1 MTFLQLSEANIIGTV
16 IAFILGLFI
25 VPLVITFSEKQGLMV
40 KPNERKIHSHPIPRL
55 GGAAI
60 WFCTVLAFFALIIL
74 SYYPHRSLL
83 SGLLLGSSLMFLL
96 GLVDDVY
103 GLSAKFK
110 FIIQIS
116 IATIVFCL
124 GVKIT
129 SIFLPFIGNIQI
141 HPLISYFL
149 TIGWIVGISN
159 AVNFIDGV
167 DGLAGSVITVSSVT
181 IGLIAVALVPSDVV
195 ISLVAFILAGSMLG
209 FLTYNFH
216 PAKIFMGDSGALF
229 AGFLLATL
237 SVMYSMKSSD
247 INMYVPLLILSVPI
261 IDITFS
267 SLRRILKGTSPF
279 VADAEHIHHK
289 LLNLGLSQN
298 KAVLVLVAF
307 SIFTGWLATF
317 IAASDTTK
325 YFLYAVIISIV
336 MIILNRHAKIV
347 DNGEDAAKTE
357 EFKNKEING

>member
-1 MTFLQLSEANIIGTV
+1 MTVLQLSEANIIGTV

-25 VPLVITFSEKQGLMV
+25 VPLVISFSEKQGLLD

-55 GGAAI
+55 GGISI
-60 WFCTVLAFFALIIL
+60 WICTILSFVALIIL
-74 SYYPHRSLL
+74 SYYPYRSLL

-96 GLVDDVY
+96 GLVDDIY

-110 FIIQIS
+110 FIIQLS

-129 SIFLPFIGNIQI
+129 TLFIPTIGLVELNPI
-141 HPLISYFL
+141 ISYIL
-149 TIGWIVGISN
+149 TICWIVGISN

-167 DGLAGSVITVSSVT
+167 DGLAGSVITISSVT
-181 IGLIAVALVPSDVV
+181 IGLIALALSPADIV

-209 FLTYNFH
+209 FLTYNFN

-237 SVMYSMKSSD
+237 SVMFSMKSMD
-247 INMYVPLLILSVPI
+247 FKMYVPLLILAIPI

-267 SLRRILKGTSPF
+267 SIRRILKGTSPF
-279 VADAEHIHHK
+279 TADAEHIHHK
-289 LLNLGLSQN
+289 LLNIGLSQN
-298 KAVLVLVAF
+298 MAVLLLVAT
-307 SIFTGWLATF
+307 SLFTGWLATVIVAF
-317 IAASDTTK
+317 DTTK
-325 YFLYAVIISIV
+325 YFVYAVIISVV
-336 MIILNRHAKIV
+336 MIILNRHAK
-347 DNGEDAAKTE
+347 NGEN
-357 EFKNKEING
+357 NKE

>member
-25 VPLVITFSEKQGLMV
+25 VPLVIAFSEKKGLMDE
-40 KPNERKIHSHPIPRL
+40 PNARKIHSHPIPRL
-55 GGAAI
+55 GGVSI
-60 WFCTVLAFFALIIL
+60 WFCTILSFVALIIL

-96 GLVDDVY
+96 GLV

-110 FIIQIS
+110 FVLQLS

-124 GVKIT
+124 GVKI
-129 SIFLPFIGNIQI
+129 SSVFVPFVGLVDI
-141 HPLISYFL
+141 HPLLSYFL

-167 DGLAGSVITVSSVT
+167 DGLAGSVITISSVSL
-181 IGLIAVALVPSDVV
+181 GLIALALTPTDVV

-237 SVMYSMKSSD
+237 SVMYSMKSAD
-247 INMYVPLLILSVPI
+247 CKMYVPLLVLAVPI

-298 KAVLVLVAF
+298 KAVFVLVAF
-307 SIFTGWLATF
+307 SILMGWLATQ
-317 IAASDTTK
+317 IAATDTTK
-325 YFLYAVIISIV
+325 YFVYAVIILTV
-336 MIILNRHAKIV
+336 MLVLNRHAKI
-347 DNGEDAAKTE
+347 GEKKE
-357 EFKNKEING
+357 EAQKE

>member
-25 VPLVITFSEKQGLMV
+25 VPLVITFSEKQGLMD

-129 SIFLPFIGNIQI
+129 SIFLPFIVNIQI
-141 HPLISYFL
+141 HPLISYFYPFP
-149 TIGWIVGISN
+149 
-159 AVNFIDGV
+159 A
-167 DGLAGSVITVSSVT
+167 
-181 IGLIAVALVPSDVV
+181 PE
-195 ISLVAFILAGSMLG
+195 IL
-209 FLTYNFH
+209 
-216 PAKIFMGDSGALF
+216 
-229 AGFLLATL
+229 FLLFRH
-237 SVMYSMKSSD
+237 
-247 INMYVPLLILSVPI
+247 IL
-261 IDITFS
+261 TA
-267 SLRRILKGTSPF
+267 L
-279 VADAEHIHHK
+279 
-289 LLNLGLSQN
+289 
-298 KAVLVLVAF
+298 
-307 SIFTGWLATF
+307 
-317 IAASDTTK
+317 
-325 YFLYAVIISIV
+325 
-336 MIILNRHAKIV
+336 
-347 DNGEDAAKTE
+347 
-357 EFKNKEING
+357 

>member
-1 MTFLQLSEANIIGTV
+1 MTVLQLSEANIIGTV

-25 VPLVITFSEKQGLMV
+25 VPSIIAYSEKKGLV
-40 KPNERKIHSHPIPRL
+40 DIPDARKIHSHPIPRL
-55 GGAAI
+55 GGVSI
-60 WFCTVLAFFALIIL
+60 WICTILSFFSLILL

-96 GLVDDVY
+96 GLVDDIY
-103 GLSAKFK
+103 GLTAKFK

-129 SIFLPFIGNIQI
+129 TLFIPFIGLVEI
-141 HPLISYFL
+141 HPILSYL
-149 TIGWIVGISN
+149 GTIAWIVGISN

-167 DGLAGSVITVSSVT
+167 DGLAGSVITISSAT
-181 IGLIAVALVPSDVV
+181 LGLIAVALVPSDVV
-195 ISLVAFILAGSMLG
+195 SSLIAFILAGSMLG

-229 AGFLLATL
+229 AGFLLSVL
-237 SVMYSMKSSD
+237 SIMYQMKSD
-247 INMYVPLLILSVPI
+247 NITMYVPLLILAVPI
-261 IDITFS
+261 MDITFS

-289 LLNLGLSQN
+289 LLKLGLSQN
-298 KAVLVLVAF
+298 KAVLILVVF
-307 SIFTGWLATF
+307 SILMGGLATY

-325 YFLYAVIISIV
+325 YFLYAVIISAI
-336 MIILNRHAKIV
+336 MIILNRHAKF
-347 DNGEDAAKTE
+347 GEG
-357 EFKNKEING
+357 NK